1 MSKSN
6 KVAGL
11 ELGLLS
17 HEPILLTTESPLWSK
32 VATIKEAF
40 QKKFLHCLDLGLDGL
55 LETSR
60 RLWLGSEPK
69 LK

>member
-1 MSKSN
+1 MSKSY

-17 HEPILLTTESPLWSK
+17 HEPILLTTESPLWSW
-32 VATIKEAF
+32 IKEALL
-40 QKKFLHCLDLGLDGL
+40 KKDLGCLDLGLDCL
-55 LETSR
+55 LETSG